1 MISSIVR
8 GGTVTPPSPKI
19 KSRTGPKETAEQAL
33 EAIIKTAFTG
43 KKEISVDEFKGFL
56 GTIQNWI
63 CSANDFDANDFDIGS
78 KKAAIGEIEDKNGNV
93 TGGNVIGL
101 MTKIASSNPAVAA
114 ILEERKTAAWID
126 NEIKNI
132 GTTLT
137 DVMEGYENLKHL
149 SITDKVL
156 QMGLT
161 DETSNAIAKHLK
173 ESLDK
178 KSPQSINFTGPNNY
192 TEEEQK
198 AVLYTILE
206 KAVKK
211 ANAEST
217 PEKKAS
223 VLSET
228 LNQALGENAFKFSEN
243 FIQESATKIEKNI
256 SLINSINL
264 GLKNTKL
271 INCITGDINT
281 VKERL
286 AEGANGEKS
295 LEGKWTEI
303 KGKLSPEEIN
313 KVKAETDSFIT
324 RLQELVRTDNNYKL
338 GTEQGELNI
347 NNEIENFRN
356 KYKAPKNASPAETA
370 KAAQLKE
377 AQCTYFDLVTNK
389 AAEAHETKKDINN
402 ILNGSGLGDLFGQG
416 LTTIL
421 VLTLLKKCMGGNS
434 HIANGFGMQPHGR
447 GDFMKKALGLVFMAT
462 VMNNTGLLTGT
473 ETDKQEK
480 PANNIV
486 NFTSKQEQETPANN
500 IVGIVSQT
508 AKNLL
513 GV

>member
-1 MISSIVR
+1 MIPLR
-8 GGTVTPPSPKI
+8 GSASTVTPPPQI
-19 KSRTGPKETAEQAL
+19 KSRTGPTETAEQAL
-33 EAIIKTAFTG
+33 EAFIKTTFTG
-43 KKEISVDEFKGFL
+43 KKEISVKEFKDFL

-63 CSANDFDANDFDIGS
+63 CSANDFDIES
-78 KKAAIGEIEDKNGNV
+78 KKTAIGEIEDKNGNV

-126 NEIKNI
+126 NEIKNV

-149 SITDKVL
+149 TVTDKIL

-161 DETSNAIAKHLK
+161 DKDSSKIANHLK
-173 ESLDK
+173 ESPDLIK
-178 KSPQSINFTGPNNY
+178 FTGTKY
-192 TEEEQK
+192 TEAEQK
-198 AVLYTILE
+198 AVLYTILG
-206 KAVKK
+206 
-211 ANAEST
+211 EST
-217 PEKKAS
+217 SLEN
-223 VLSET
+223 
-228 LNQALGENAFKFSEN
+228 LNQALGENAFKFSKD
-243 FIQESATKIEKNI
+243 FILKSATEIENNV

-324 RLQELVRTDNNYKL
+324 RLQELVKTDASYKL

-389 AAEAHETKKDINN
+389 TAEAHETKKDISN
-402 ILNGSGLGDLFGQG
+402 ILNGIDLGDVAGKLVAAAGMYALFKA
-416 LTTIL
+416 LT
-421 VLTLLKKCMGGNS
+421 GGNG
-434 HIANGFGMQPHGR
+434 HMANGLGMQPHDG
-447 GDFMKKALGLVFMAT
+447 GFMKKALGLVFMAT
-462 VMNNTGLLTGT
+462 VMNNTGLFGGLG
-473 ETDKQEK
+473 DEK

>member
-63 CSANDFDANDFDIGS
+63 CSANDFDIGS

-402 ILNGSGLGDLFGQG
+402 ILNGSGLGDLFDQG
-416 LTTIL
+416 IAAIVLFTAFKALT
-421 VLTLLKKCMGGNS
+421 GGNS
-434 HIANGFGMQPHGR
+434 HMANGLGMQPHDG
-447 GDFMKKALGLVFMAT
+447 GFMKKALGLVFMAT
-462 VMNNTGLLTGT
+462 VMNNTGLFGGLG
-473 ETDKQEK
+473 DEK
-480 PANNIV
+480 PANNIAI
-486 NFTSKQEQETPANN
+486 SDKQQETPANS
-500 IVGIVSQT
+500 IVGIVRQ
-508 AKNLL
+508 AAGNLL